1 MNVLWLAAAPHPK
14 KSGHPVPWMTAL
26 AANLV
31 AQEGISITVV
41 SYNHHI
47 DQDEEITRDGVR
59 YIYLKVADD
68 KWDMLTGYKRRIK
81 RVREYLRDSVATKAL
96 GTFDLLHIHGTEQQ
110 YPAMAAHL
118 NMPKVV
124 SAQGFV
130 TEYYRYL
137 PKRLDYRHVS
147 WAVASYYEKRFARSV
162 HHYIGRTHWD
172 KAVIHKLNPKAV
184 IHHNWELM
192 RPVFYQPIA
201 PPTNQPPNAMLFI
214 GGLHDIKGIREA
226 LKALN
231 LLRERFPMR
240 LIVTGF
246 GTQDALL
253 ELIITLGLIN
263 IPDEAVEHRGMLT
276 GEQLWATYSDAFC
289 LLHPSYIDNSPNSVC
304 EAQLA
309 GLPVVASD
317 VGGVSSLVENGQTGL
332 LTSLDPANI
341 AAAVGEL
348 WGDTSLRQLLA
359 RQARAISLERFDAQ
373 HITHHTKTIYEAVL
387 ANP

>member
-1 MNVLWLAAAPHPK
+1 MNVLWLAAAPHPA

-31 AQEGISITVV
+31 AQEGITITVV
-41 SYNHHI
+41 SYNPHI
-47 DQDEEITRDGVR
+47 EQDDEVTRDGVR
-59 YIYLKVADD
+59 YIYLKVPDD
-68 KWDMLTGYKRRIK
+68 KWDLLTGYKRRIK
-81 RVREYLRDSVATKAL
+81 RVSDYLRERVGSTEL

-110 YPAMAAHL
+110 YPVMAADL
-118 NMPKVV
+118 KLPKVV

-137 PKRLDYRHVS
+137 PNRPDYRHAS
-147 WAVASYYEKRFARSV
+147 WAVASYYEKRYAPSV
-162 HHYIGRTHWD
+162 RHYIGRTHWD
-172 KAVIHKLNPKAV
+172 KAIIHKLNPGAV

-201 PPTNQPPNAMLFI
+201 PPSAQSPNAMLFV

-226 LKALN
+226 LRALS
-231 LLRERFPMR
+231 LIRQTLPLR

-246 GTQDALL
+246 GTKPALV
-253 ELIITLGLIN
+253 ELIATLGLTN
-263 IPDEAVEHRGMLT
+263 IPDDAVEHRGMLT
-276 GEQLWATYSDAFC
+276 GEQLWAAYADAFC

-309 GLPVVASD
+309 GLPVAASD
-317 VGGVSSLVENGQTGL
+317 VGGVASLVENDKTGL
-332 LTSLDPANI
+332 LTTLEPANI
-341 AAAVGEL
+341 AAAVSRL
-348 WGDTSLRQLLA
+348 WTDVPLRQRLA
-359 RQARAISLERFDAQ
+359 QEARAVSLDRFDAR
-373 HITHHTKTIYEAVL
+373 HITHHTRSIYEAVL

>member
-1 MNVLWLAAAPHPK
+1 M
-14 KSGHPVPWMTAL
+14 PWMTAL

-41 SYNHHI
+41 SYNPYI
-47 DQDEEITRDGVR
+47 DHDDEVTRDGVR
-59 YIYLKVADD
+59 YIFLKVPDD
-68 KWDMLTGYKRRIK
+68 KWDLLTGYTRRIK
-81 RVREYLRDSVATKAL
+81 LVSDYLRDKVGNQTL
-96 GTFDLLHIHGTEQQ
+96 GTFDLLHIHGTEEQ
-110 YPAMAAHL
+110 YPVMAAGL
-118 NMPKVV
+118 NLPKVV

-137 PKRLDYRHVS
+137 PNRPDYRHAS
-147 WAVASYYEKRFARSV
+147 WAVASYYEKKYAPSV
-162 HHYIGRTHWD
+162 RHYIGRTHWD
-172 KAVIHKLNPKAV
+172 KAIIHKLNPKAV

-201 PPTNQPPNAMLFI
+201 PPSDQSPNAMLFV

-226 LKALN
+226 LRALS
-231 LLRERFPMR
+231 LLRERWPLR

-246 GTQDALL
+246 GSKPALL
-253 ELIITLGLIN
+253 DLISTLGLTN
-263 IPDEAVEHRGMLT
+263 IPEDAVEHRGMLT
-276 GEQLWATYSDAFC
+276 GEQLWAAYADAFC

-341 AAAVGEL
+341 AAAVGQL
-348 WGDTSLRQLLA
+348 WESTSLRQLLA
-359 RQARAISLERFDAQ
+359 QQARAVSLERFDAQ
-373 HITHHTKTIYEAVL
+373 HITHHTKSIYEAVL

>member
-1 MNVLWLAAAPHPK
+1 MNVLWLAAAPHPA

-31 AQEGISITVV
+31 AQEGINITVV
-41 SYNHHI
+41 SYNPHI
-47 DQDEEITRDGVR
+47 EQDDEVTRDGVR
-59 YIYLKVADD
+59 YIYLKVPDD
-68 KWDMLTGYKRRIK
+68 KWDLLTGYKRRIK
-81 RVREYLRDSVATKAL
+81 RVSDYLRERVGSNEL

-110 YPAMAAHL
+110 YPVMAADL
-118 NMPKVV
+118 KLPKVV

-137 PKRLDYRHVS
+137 PNRPDYRHAS
-147 WAVASYYEKRFARSV
+147 WAVASYYEKRYAPSV
-162 HHYIGRTHWD
+162 RHYIGRTHWD
-172 KAVIHKLNPKAV
+172 KAIIHKLNPGAV

-201 PPTNQPPNAMLFI
+201 PPSAQSPNAMLFV

-226 LKALN
+226 LRALS
-231 LLRERFPMR
+231 LIRQTLPLR

-246 GTQDALL
+246 GTKPALV
-253 ELIITLGLIN
+253 ELIATLGLTN
-263 IPDEAVEHRGMLT
+263 IPDDAVEHRGMLT
-276 GEQLWATYSDAFC
+276 GEQLWAAYADAFC

-317 VGGVSSLVENGQTGL
+317 VGGVASLVENDKTGL
-332 LTSLDPANI
+332 LTTLEPANI
-341 AAAVGEL
+341 AAAVSRL
-348 WGDTSLRQLLA
+348 WTDVPLRQRLA
-359 RQARAISLERFDAQ
+359 QEARAVSLDRFDAR
-373 HITHHTKTIYEAVL
+373 HITHHTRSIYEAVL

>member
-1 MNVLWLAAAPHPK
+1 MNVLWLARAPHPA

-41 SYNHHI
+41 SYNPYI
-47 DQDEEITRDGVR
+47 DHDDEVTRDGVR
-59 YIYLKVADD
+59 YIFLKVPDD
-68 KWDMLTGYKRRIK
+68 KWDLLTGYTRRIK
-81 RVREYLRDSVATKAL
+81 LVSDYLRDKVGNQTL
-96 GTFDLLHIHGTEQQ
+96 GTFDLLHIHGTEEQ
-110 YPAMAAHL
+110 YPVMAAGL
-118 NMPKVV
+118 NLPKVV

-137 PKRLDYRHVS
+137 PNRPDYRHAS
-147 WAVASYYEKRFARSV
+147 WAVASYYEKKYAPSV
-162 HHYIGRTHWD
+162 RHYIGRTHWD
-172 KAVIHKLNPKAV
+172 KAIIHKLNPKAV

-201 PPTNQPPNAMLFI
+201 PPSDQSPNAMLFV

-226 LKALN
+226 LRALS
-231 LLRERFPMR
+231 LLRERWPLR

-246 GTQDALL
+246 GSKPALL
-253 ELIITLGLIN
+253 DLISTLGLTN
-263 IPDEAVEHRGMLT
+263 IPEDAVEHRGMLT
-276 GEQLWATYSDAFC
+276 GEQLWAAYADAFC

-341 AAAVGEL
+341 AAAVGQL
-348 WGDTSLRQLLA
+348 WESTSLRQLLA
-359 RQARAISLERFDAQ
+359 QQARAVSLERFDAQ
-373 HITHHTKTIYEAVL
+373 HITHHTKSIYEAVL